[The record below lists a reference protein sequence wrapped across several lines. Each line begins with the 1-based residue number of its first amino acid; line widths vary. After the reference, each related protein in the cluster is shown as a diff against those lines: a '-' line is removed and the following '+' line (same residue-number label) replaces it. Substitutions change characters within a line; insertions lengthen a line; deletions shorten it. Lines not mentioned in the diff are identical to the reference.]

1 MQKVN
6 VSKIANR
13 WGALTLLILL
23 LLFNILF
30 TNNFVSISTLWNIVI
45 QTFPIII
52 IGLGMTMVIAA
63 GGIDISVGAT
73 MAFSA
78 AIMGKYLTGGSA
90 YYVAI
95 LLGLGGAALFGA
107 FNGFLIAKL
116 NIQPIIV
123 TLILMISG
131 RGIAQI
137 YINSKIVSLFN
148 HPFADLSKYR
158 VGGVIPVQGVVI
170 IIFVLIVYLVMKKMS
185 FGRYVEA
192 IGGNERVAR
201 LNGINI
207 FITKFLVY
215 VIVAIF
221 AGIATVFEVSYSAAA
236 DVNKLGRLMELD
248 VIASVTVGGTA
259 ITGGKANVIGTVIG
273 AIIIQLIT
281 ITVNGH
287 NIQYNYAL
295 VLKAAVIIIALWLQQ
310 EKSE

>member
-1 MQKVN
+1 MHTLNINKFV
-6 VSKIANR
+6 NR
-13 WGALTLLILL
+13 WGSLALLIIL

-30 TNNFVSISTLWNIVI
+30 TNNFVSITTLWNIVI

-78 AIMGKYLTGGSA
+78 AIMGKYLTGGTNPVFS
-90 YYVAI
+90 V
-95 LLGLGGAALFGA
+95 LLGLGGAILYGA

-131 RGIAQI
+131 RGIAQL
-137 YINSKIVSLFN
+137 YINSRIVSLFN
-148 HPFADLSKYR
+148 NPFADLSKYR
-158 VGGVIPVQGVVI
+158 VGGVIPIQGVVI
-170 IIFVLIVYLVMKKMS
+170 LILIFAAYLVMKKMS
-185 FGRYVEA
+185 FGRYIEA

-201 LNGINI
+201 LSGVNI
-207 FITKFLVY
+207 FKTKFFVY
-215 VIVAIF
+215 IIVAF
-221 AGIATVFEVSYSAAA
+221 LSGIASMFEISYTAAA
-236 DVNKLGRLMELD
+236 DVNKLGLLMELD
-248 VIASVTVGGTA
+248 VIAAVTVGGTA
-259 ITGGKANVIGTVIG
+259 ISGGKANMIGTVIG
-273 AIIIQLIT
+273 AVIIQLIT

-287 NIQYNYAL
+287 NIQYNYSL
-295 VLKAAVIIIALWLQQ
+295 VFKAAVIIIALWLQN